1 MAIPQGMIPMRRRRE
16 RRRERE
22 RKGEGKGKGEGEGEG
37 EDAAARADRTLYT
50 PDNLARQRFI
60 ASLLGEMGY
69 VICQHLRFHAKAR
82 GISPKLFADNKSV
95 QRSVDTLEKKGVL
108 RVEILQFPRKSVL
121 TAKFGC
127 KILVPPDKVV
137 DQDFR

>member
-1 MAIPQGMIPMRRRRE
+1 MYQIMKIVIALLWVSVTTSAPPE
-16 RRRERE
+16 TDLTLVEYH
-22 RKGEGKGKGEGEGEG
+22 
-37 EDAAARADRTLYT
+37 LYT